1 MDKNNEVLLEIKNL
15 KQYFN
20 EGKRNEVRAIEDI
33 SFDIY
38 KGETLGLVGESG
50 CGKSTTGKA
59 IIKLN
64 NITSGEILYE
74 GQDIQKISKRKDL
87 LKFNK
92 KIQMIFQDPYA
103 SLNPRLK
110 VMDIVAE
117 GIDIHKLANSKKD
130 RKRRVYDL
138 LETVGLSKEHAN
150 RYPHEFSGGQRQRIG
165 IARALAVEP
174 EFIIADEPISAL
186 DVSIQAQVVNLMLK
200 LQKERGITFLFIAHD
215 LSMVKYISDRIA
227 VMHFGKIVEL
237 GSADEIYYHPLHD
250 YTKSLLSA
258 IPQPDPDS
266 ERTRK
271 RVAYQEDESKNSER
285 KLQEIRPGHYVF
297 VTDEEAAQ
305 LKEQHLTQSV

>member
-1 MDKNNEVLLEIKNL
+1 MTNNEILLEVKNL

-20 EGKRNEVRAIEDI
+20 KGKRNEVRAIEDI

-64 NITSGEILYE
+64 DITEGQILYE
-74 GQDIQKISKRKDL
+74 GVDIQSIKNRKDS

-117 GIDIHKLANSKKD
+117 GIDIHNLASSRKD
-130 RKRRVYDL
+130 RKKRVYDL
-138 LETVGLSKEHAN
+138 LETVGLSKEHAS
-150 RYPHEFSGGQRQRIG
+150 RYPHEFSGGQRIG

-186 DVSIQAQVVNLMLK
+186 DVSIQAQVVNLLLK
-200 LQKERGITFLFIAHD
+200 LQRERGITFLFIAHD

-227 VMHFGKIVEL
+227 VMNRGKIVEL
-237 GSADEIYYHPLHD
+237 GTADEIYNHPLHD

-258 IPQPDPDS
+258 VPQPDPES
-266 ERTRK
+266 ERSRK
-271 RVAYQEDESKNSER
+271 RIEYKNDDALNDSR
-285 KLQEIRPGHYVF
+285 SLQEVRPGHYVF
-297 VTDEEAAQ
+297 VTDGEATQ
-305 LKEQHLTQSV
+305 LRAVDTTVVN

>member
-1 MDKNNEVLLEIKNL
+1 M
-15 KQYFN
+15 
-20 EGKRNEVRAIEDI
+20 
-33 SFDIY
+33 
-38 KGETLGLVGESG
+38 
-50 CGKSTTGKA
+50 
-59 IIKLN
+59 
-64 NITSGEILYE
+64 
-74 GQDIQKISKRKDL
+74 
-87 LKFNK
+87 
-92 KIQMIFQDPYA
+92 
-103 SLNPRLK
+103 
-110 VMDIVAE
+110 
-117 GIDIHKLANSKKD
+117 
-130 RKRRVYDL
+130 
-138 LETVGLSKEHAN
+138 
-150 RYPHEFSGGQRQRIG
+150 
-165 IARALAVEP
+165 EP

-200 LQKERGITFLFIAHD
+200 LQKREVLLSYLLRD

>member
-1 MDKNNEVLLEIKNL
+1 M
-15 KQYFN
+15 
-20 EGKRNEVRAIEDI
+20 R
-33 SFDIY
+33 
-38 KGETLGLVGESG
+38 
-50 CGKSTTGKA
+50 
-59 IIKLN
+59 
-64 NITSGEILYE
+64 
-74 GQDIQKISKRKDL
+74 
-87 LKFNK
+87 
-92 KIQMIFQDPYA
+92 
-103 SLNPRLK
+103 
-110 VMDIVAE
+110 
-117 GIDIHKLANSKKD
+117 IDIHMNFL
-130 RKRRVYDL
+130 
-138 LETVGLSKEHAN
+138 
-150 RYPHEFSGGQRQRIG
+150 GQRQRIG

-200 LQKERGITFLFIAHD
+200 LQRERGITFLFIAHD

-285 KLQEIRPGHYVF
+285 RLQEIRPDHYVF
-297 VTDEEAAQ
+297 VTDEEVPIKTRTSSAKR
-305 LKEQHLTQSV
+305 LKTGKEDEFTMKKINFKVILGLIVTMLILSACSKSGDYTIIKDKLIE